1 MTAKFR
7 GKTRTQSQTALLSL
21 AFVLFLAE
29 FARSAFLISFLPIY
43 AAEKLGFSAAAAG
56 LAVSIH
62 YAADTAI
69 KIAAGFFLDRF
80 SSRALLH
87 VSFVS
92 ALSGVGL
99 AFAGSQPWM
108 LVAGAALLGIGIS
121 PLWLLC
127 LSRVQDNQRGGQI
140 GLIYA
145 VWLAALGAGPVA
157 INFTL
162 ERGYGFSFW
171 LLAGF
176 LVLGWALGAGWR
188 TDDRRAAHRSPR
200 LSARRQLGQ
209 LRGKL
214 RSMKPLLPGMVL
226 QMAAVGLLV
235 PILPAFATGSL
246 GLSLS
251 EYSLVMIAG
260 GGCAVALLVPM
271 GRLADRFGHM
281 RFLVLGF
288 AGMAASMLLVL
299 FATSGLPAALAVAV
313 LLGLSCAAAL
323 PAWNALMARFVPEE
337 QKGTGWGV
345 LSSVEGIGIMIGP
358 AVGGWIAEQYGAN
371 TTVVV
376 SALLMAV
383 LALFYGLR
391 PIELGA
397 RARDKAGDR
406 A

>member
-1 MTAKFR
+1 MTANMR
-7 GKTRTQSQTALLSL
+7 GKTQTTLLPL
-21 AFVLFLAE
+21 VYVLFLAE
-29 FARSAFLISFLPIY
+29 FARSAFLLSFLPLY
-43 AAEKLGFSAAAAG
+43 AAERLGFSAAAAG
-56 LAVSIH
+56 LAVSVH

-80 SSRALLH
+80 SPRALLH
-87 VSFVS
+87 FSFIS
-92 ALSGVGL
+92 ALAGIGL
-99 AFAGSQPWM
+99 AFAGTQPWM

-127 LSRVQDNQRGGQI
+127 LSRVQEGQRGGQI

-162 ERGYGFSFW
+162 EHGYGVSFW

-176 LVLGWALGAGWR
+176 LILGWALGAAWKP
-188 TDDRRAAHRSPR
+188 DERRHPRGNRR
-200 LSARRQLGQ
+200 LSVNRQFGQ
-209 LRGKL
+209 LRRKL

-246 GLSLS
+246 GLSLP

-260 GGCAVALLVPM
+260 GACAVALLVPM

-288 AGMAASMLLVL
+288 AGMAGSMLLLL
-299 FATSGLPAALAVAV
+299 FASSGLPAALAVAV

-358 AVGGWIAEQYGAN
+358 AIGGWIAEQYGAT

-383 LALFYGLR
+383 LAVFYGLR
-391 PIELGA
+391 PIELRS
-397 RARDKAGDR
+397 RAAGKAGDR
-406 A
+406 M

>member
-1 MTAKFR
+1 MTGNLR
-7 GKTRTQSQTALLSL
+7 GTTQTALLPL

-92 ALSGVGL
+92 ALAGVGL
-99 AFAGSQPWM
+99 AFAGTQPWT
-108 LVAGAALLGIGIS
+108 LVAGAALLGVGLS

-127 LSRVQDNQRGGQI
+127 LSRVQEGQRGGQI

-145 VWLAALGAGPVA
+145 VWLSALGAGPVA
-157 INFTL
+157 INFAL
-162 ERGYGFSFW
+162 ERGGYGFSFW
-171 LLAGF
+171 LLAGL

-188 TDDRRAAHRSPR
+188 PIERPAAHRNRR
-200 LSARRQLGQ
+200 LSASRQIGQ
-209 LRGKL
+209 LRRKL

-281 RFLVLGF
+281 RFLVVGF
-288 AGMAASMLLVL
+288 AGMAVSMLLVL
-299 FATSGLPAALAVAV
+299 FAASGLPAALAAAV

-323 PAWNALMARFVPEE
+323 PAWNALLARFVPEE

-358 AVGGWIAEQYGAN
+358 AIGGWIAEQYGAT

-376 SALLMAV
+376 SAALMAV

-391 PIELGA
+391 PIELRT

-406 A
+406 V